1 MKIGLDVDYT
11 IMSHP
16 DLFSLL
22 SRAAT
27 DNGWEVHIVTT
38 RPDTEF
44 DRSRTL
50 VDLSTCGIAYDKV
63 HHLPKQEG
71 EVTDCPHEDLNDY
84 EKFVWQKIRYSLENT
99 LDYFFDD
106 DEAVVRMFKR
116 FAPGVQ
122 VFQVCRH
129 ADA

>member
-16 DLFSLL
+16 DFFSML
-22 SRAAT
+22 SGSAREK
-27 DNGWEVHIVTT
+27 GWEIHIVTT

-44 DRSRTL
+44 DRGRTL
-50 VDLSTCGIAYDKV
+50 VDMSECNISYDTI

-71 EVTDCPHEDLNDY
+71 EVEECPHEELDGY
-84 EKFVWQKIRYSLENT
+84 EKFVWQKVKYSLENN

-106 DEAVVRMFKR
+106 DVTVVRMFKK
-116 FAPGVQ
+116 FAPMIQ

-129 ADA
+129 QE